1 MRPWLFLLGPF
12 LLWGLHFG
20 GVYAIASVFDVIS
33 EADAPGSR
41 WSTAGFSLACLIAA
55 VALGVASAR
64 GARRETTEARRWMLS
79 LGAMGAALTAI
90 SVVWQGLPALIGY

>member
-33 EADAPGSR
+33 EADTPGSR
-41 WSTAGFSLACLIAA
+41 WTTALFSLACLIAA
-55 VALGVASAR
+55 IALGVASAR
-64 GARRETTEARRWMLS
+64 GATRETSEARRWMMSISAL
-79 LGAMGAALTAI
+79 GAALTAI
-90 SVVWQGLPALIGY
+90 SVIWQGLPALIGH